1 MSKSVVDDII
11 KFCSEYKQNQ
21 LKALRGE
28 LFTSSLTN
36 KFKEVDKKI
45 TNL

>member
-1 MSKSVVDDII
+1 M
-11 KFCSEYKQNQ
+11 
-21 LKALRGE
+21 RGE

-45 TNL
+45 GNL